1 MRQPMVQAIG
11 RRGCAR
17 VPRANIGGITHVP
30 TARRALTG
38 VLAITVAGI
47 AAAGPAND
55 STARDRAAVPAP
67 AAAADTT
74 SADRPIRLA
83 GLRTGIHATVHTGVK
98 PGKEV
103 RKLERTAGRSVRRAG
118 RKAQPSLTRRIA
130 TIRQERLAGGQER
143 AAGRQERTAF
153 RQGRVAVP
161 RARLSEERVERA
173 VRKAHKKRKAREVDR
188 TRKSG
193 LRKQMRATGELG
205 QVLDY
210 ALDQVGKPYRANAAG
225 PGSYDCSGLVS
236 VAYRKAGVK
245 LPHSSHAIA
254 RKGKRVRRADL
265 RPGDV
270 VMPQSGHVGIYVG
283 DGKIVHAATPRS
295 GVVVSKM
302 YGFSTARRML

>member
-1 MRQPMVQAIG
+1 M
-11 RRGCAR
+11 
-17 VPRANIGGITHVP
+17 PRANIGGITHVP

-55 STARDRAAVPAP
+55 SSASDRAAKPAP
-67 AAAADTT
+67 AAAVDTT
-74 SADRPIRLA
+74 STDRPIRLA
-83 GLRTGIHATVHTGVK
+83 GLRPGIHATVHTGAA
-98 PGKEV
+98 PADEV
-103 RKLERTAGRSVRRAG
+103 RTGTHRRLERTAGRSVRRAVQ
-118 RKAQPSLTRRIA
+118 KARPGPSRRVGTMSRRIG
-130 TIRQERLAGGQER
+130 TIHKQ
-143 AAGRQERTAF
+143 
-153 RQGRVAVP
+153 RVVAP
-161 RARLSEERVERA
+161 RAQAAEERVDHT
-173 VRKAHKKRKAREVDR
+173 VRKASKKRTVREFQR
-188 TRKSG
+188 TRKAG
-193 LRKQMRATGELG
+193 HRKYLKARNRPATRARATGELG

-254 RKGKRVRRADL
+254 RKGKKVRRADL

-283 DGKIVHAATPRS
+283 NGKIVHAATPRS

>member
-1 MRQPMVQAIG
+1 
-11 RRGCAR
+11 

-55 STARDRAAVPAP
+55 SSASDRAVKPVP
-67 AAAADTT
+67 AAAVDTT
-74 SADRPIRLA
+74 STDRPIRLA
-83 GLRTGIHATVHTGVK
+83 GLRPGIHATVHTGTT
-98 PGKEV
+98 PGDEV
-103 RKLERTAGRSVRRAG
+103 RTGTHRRLERTAGRSVRRAVQ
-118 RKAQPSLTRRIA
+118 KARPGLSRRVG
-130 TIRQERLAGGQER
+130 TIHRQRVVVPPAQLA
-143 AAGRQERTAF
+143 
-153 RQGRVAVP
+153 
-161 RARLSEERVERA
+161 EERVDRA
-173 VRKAHKKRKAREVDR
+173 VRKASKKRKVREFQR
-188 TRKSG
+188 TRKAG
-193 LRKQMRATGELG
+193 HRKYLKARNRPTARVRATGELG

-254 RKGKRVRRADL
+254 RKGKKVRRADL

-283 DGKIVHAATPRS
+283 NGKIVHAATPRS

>member
-1 MRQPMVQAIG
+1 M
-11 RRGCAR
+11 
-17 VPRANIGGITHVP
+17 PRANIGGITHVP

-55 STARDRAAVPAP
+55 SSASDRAVVPAI

-118 RKAQPSLTRRIA
+118 RKARPSLTRRTA
-130 TIRQERLAGGQER
+130 TIRQERLAGRQERVAYRQER
-143 AAGRQERTAF
+143 A
-153 RQGRVAVP
+153 AVP
-161 RARLSEERVERA
+161 RARVSEERIDRV
-173 VRKAHKKRKAREVDR
+173 VRKVHKKRKARDAYR
-188 TRKSG
+188 TRKAG
-193 LRKQMRATGELG
+193 LRQHVKARNGARATGELG

-245 LPHSSHAIA
+245 LPHSSHAIV

-270 VMPQSGHVGIYVG
+270 VMPQSGHVGIYLG
-283 DGKIVHAATPRS
+283 DGKIVHAATPSS